1 MYAASSSTV
10 TAQLA
15 RWVPMRMWVSS
26 HSEVRTVSVSCCARA
41 ERLGCPQSIG
51 GLWSRSGTVPR
62 WFCPVRY
69 EELSLKQRL
78 KPCKTHHKSG
88 IVGQCDTIWSVGQRW
103 GVFIFNIVQWTPIKY
118 LGYSYPLWAHAFGWF
133 TALSSMLCIPG
144 YMIWLWRNTPGD
156 RANKIR
162 LIVRIEDS
170 VSQLRERMQ
179 ADAEKGMEL

>member
-1 MYAASSSTV
+1 
-10 TAQLA
+10 TAKA
-15 RWVPMRMWVSS
+15 NCFFFTR
-26 HSEVRTVSVSCCARA
+26 VRRNH
-41 ERLGCPQSIG
+41 LLPFP
-51 GLWSRSGTVPR
+51 SR
-62 WFCPVRY
+62 
-69 EELSLKQRL
+69 Q
-78 KPCKTHHKSG
+78 
-88 IVGQCDTIWSVGQRW
+88 

>member
-1 MYAASSSTV
+1 MCFLSIELLQMLKWIA
-10 TAQLA
+10 
-15 RWVPMRMWVSS
+15 PWVSKWKD
-26 HSEVRTVSVSCCARA
+26 HS
-41 ERLGCPQSIG
+41 L
-51 GLWSRSGTVPR
+51 L
-62 WFCPVRY
+62 
-69 EELSLKQRL
+69 
-78 KPCKTHHKSG
+78 
-88 IVGQCDTIWSVGQRW
+88 D
-103 GVFIFNIVQWTPIKY
+103 GVFFFNIVQWTPIKY
-118 LGYSYPLWAHAFGWF
+118 LGYSYPFWAHAFGWF

>member
-1 MYAASSSTV
+1 MRDCVTV
-10 TAQLA
+10 
-15 RWVPMRMWVSS
+15 
-26 HSEVRTVSVSCCARA
+26 C
-41 ERLGCPQSIG
+41 
-51 GLWSRSGTVPR
+51 
-62 WFCPVRY
+62 CPVYIRY
-69 EELSLKQRL
+69 RRYCKLYYRIFSLQSNTPYRL
-78 KPCKTHHKSG
+78 YR
-88 IVGQCDTIWSVGQRW
+88 IVRQ
-103 GVFIFNIVQWTPIKY
+103 GVFFFNIVQWTPIKY
-118 LGYSYPLWAHAFGWF
+118 LGYSYPFWAHAFGWF

>member
-1 MYAASSSTV
+1 MV
-10 TAQLA
+10 IPVFNIDLKKN
-15 RWVPMRMWVSS
+15 
-26 HSEVRTVSVSCCARA
+26 H
-41 ERLGCPQSIG
+41 L
-51 GLWSRSGTVPR
+51 TVPYLLS
-62 WFCPVRY
+62 VR
-69 EELSLKQRL
+69 
-78 KPCKTHHKSG
+78 
-88 IVGQCDTIWSVGQRW
+88 IVHQ

>member
-1 MYAASSSTV
+1 MRDCVTV
-10 TAQLA
+10 
-15 RWVPMRMWVSS
+15 
-26 HSEVRTVSVSCCARA
+26 C
-41 ERLGCPQSIG
+41 
-51 GLWSRSGTVPR
+51 
-62 WFCPVRY
+62 CPVYIRY
-69 EELSLKQRL
+69 GRYCKCYYRIFSLQSNTSYRL
-78 KPCKTHHKSG
+78 YR
-88 IVGQCDTIWSVGQRW
+88 IVRQ
-103 GVFIFNIVQWTPIKY
+103 GVFFFNIVQWTPIKY
-118 LGYSYPLWAHAFGWF
+118 LGYSYPFWAHAFGWF

>member
-1 MYAASSSTV
+1 MF
-10 TAQLA
+10 L
-15 RWVPMRMWVSS
+15 
-26 HSEVRTVSVSCCARA
+26 TVSVCLRVCVCVCGRVTGIMCVSVTLMALQRA
-41 ERLGCPQSIG
+41 FQLP
-51 GLWSRSGTVPR
+51 LTT
-62 WFCPVRY
+62 FY
-69 EELSLKQRL
+69 LSLLAGTLVYCSFLPQ
-78 KPCKTHHKSG
+78 
-88 IVGQCDTIWSVGQRW
+88 

>member
-1 MYAASSSTV
+1 M
-10 TAQLA
+10 LL
-15 RWVPMRMWVSS
+15 
-26 HSEVRTVSVSCCARA
+26 TVSVSLCVCVCVCVCGRVT
-41 ERLGCPQSIG
+41 ERMCVSVTLMAFPTGFPVAPANHFLPFSACWHAGLLLVLPQ
-51 GLWSRSGTVPR
+51 
-62 WFCPVRY
+62 
-69 EELSLKQRL
+69 
-78 KPCKTHHKSG
+78 
-88 IVGQCDTIWSVGQRW
+88 

>member
-1 MYAASSSTV
+1 
-10 TAQLA
+10 LF
-15 RWVPMRMWVSS
+15 PF
-26 HSEVRTVSVSCCARA
+26 
-41 ERLGCPQSIG
+41 P
-51 GLWSRSGTVPR
+51 SR
-62 WFCPVRY
+62 
-69 EELSLKQRL
+69 Q
-78 KPCKTHHKSG
+78 
-88 IVGQCDTIWSVGQRW
+88 

-170 VSQLRERMQ
+170 VSHLRERMQ
-179 ADAEKGMEL
+179 ADAEKGMELYRWNPPPPSSSPCFPHPQRSPSLDKTGLHYC

>member
-1 MYAASSSTV
+1 M
-10 TAQLA
+10 
-15 RWVPMRMWVSS
+15 
-26 HSEVRTVSVSCCARA
+26 
-41 ERLGCPQSIG
+41 
-51 GLWSRSGTVPR
+51 
-62 WFCPVRY
+62 
-69 EELSLKQRL
+69 K
-78 KPCKTHHKSG
+78 KK
-88 IVGQCDTIWSVGQRW
+88 
-103 GVFIFNIVQWTPIKY
+103 GVFFFNIVQWTPIKY

-156 RANKIR
+156 RANVSSYYLILLIRPFAHRYISITQKIR

>member
-1 MYAASSSTV
+1 MSSDGNRRRFLES
-10 TAQLA
+10 A
-15 RWVPMRMWVSS
+15 
-26 HSEVRTVSVSCCARA
+26 
-41 ERLGCPQSIG
+41 
-51 GLWSRSGTVPR
+51 
-62 WFCPVRY
+62 
-69 EELSLKQRL
+69 
-78 KPCKTHHKSG
+78 SG
-88 IVGQCDTIWSVGQRW
+88 IGVDFGISMS

>member
-1 MYAASSSTV
+1 MF
-10 TAQLA
+10 L
-15 RWVPMRMWVSS
+15 
-26 HSEVRTVSVSCCARA
+26 TVSVCLRVCVCVCGRV
-41 ERLGCPQSIG
+41 
-51 GLWSRSGTVPR
+51 T
-62 WFCPVRY
+62 
-69 EELSLKQRL
+69 
-78 KPCKTHHKSG
+78 G
-88 IVGQCDTIWSVGQRW
+88 IMC

>member
-1 MYAASSSTV
+1 
-10 TAQLA
+10 TAKANCFFFTRVHRNHLF
-15 RWVPMRMWVSS
+15 PF
-26 HSEVRTVSVSCCARA
+26 
-41 ERLGCPQSIG
+41 P
-51 GLWSRSGTVPR
+51 SR
-62 WFCPVRY
+62 
-69 EELSLKQRL
+69 Q
-78 KPCKTHHKSG
+78 
-88 IVGQCDTIWSVGQRW
+88 